1 MAFGLNEKSGV
12 KLLGA
17 AGALLLVAA
26 CSSNTSGP
34 DVVATAPDTSSA
46 SDRIIPGSQEDL
58 EQSAG
63 HRVFFG
69 YDKYSLTPQAQ
80 ATLARQAA
88 WLKTNPSVNI
98 LVAGNCDERGTRE
111 YNLALGARRAQ
122 SARSFLI
129 SNGVEGNRI
138 RTVSYGKERPL
149 DPRSTSDA
157 WALNRNATTTIVA
170 AGV

>member
-1 MAFGLNEKSGV
+1 MAFGLNKKSGL

-17 AGALLLVAA
+17 ASAMLMVSA
-26 CSSNTSGP
+26 CTNTSGP
-34 DVVATAPDTSSA
+34 DVVATGPDTSTVA
-46 SDRIIPGSQEDL
+46 DRIIPGSQEDL

-69 YDKYSLTPQAQ
+69 YDKYSLSPQAQ
-80 ATLARQAA
+80 ATLARQAQ
-88 WLKTNPSVNI
+88 WLKANPGVSI
-98 LVAGNCDERGTRE
+98 LIAGNCDERGTRE

-129 SNGVEGNRI
+129 SNGIDGSRV

-157 WALNRNATTTIVA
+157 WSLNRNSTTTIVA